1 MSHQPDLYRRML
13 EAIAQSPHQRISFA
27 DYMNLVLYDPDYG
40 YYASQDAIIGPG
52 GDYLTSPHLGNDF
65 GELLAIQFAEMWE
78 ILQQPDPFD
87 LVEMGAGQGLIAADV
102 LGYLQQHHPDC
113 FAALRYRI
121 VEKSPALRAH
131 QQQRLVHWQA
141 KLHWHELADL
151 PAIAG
156 CLFSNELVDALPVH
170 RIAKVENRLQEIY
183 VAAEGDRLVE
193 VTDKLST
200 PALAAY
206 FDLVGVDLFAPEYP
220 PDYATEVNLAALDW
234 LKTVASRLERGYV
247 LTIDY
252 GYPASRY
259 YSRARSQGT
268 LQCYYRHAHHDDP
281 YAHIGH
287 QDITAH
293 VDFTALENQGEACG
307 LEKIGVTQQ
316 GLFLMALGIGDR
328 LNQLAEIQQTDAQ
341 TLNYAIKRRQALHDL
356 INPMGMGNFVV
367 LAQAKGV
374 DGTQVLKG
382 LTVPPLTY

>member
-1 MSHQPDLYRRML
+1 MSHQPDLFRL
-13 EAIAQSPHQRISFA
+13 IVEAIGRSPNQRISFA
-27 DYMNLVLYDPDYG
+27 EYMELALYHSEHG

-52 GDYLTSPHLGNDF
+52 GDYITSPHLGNDF
-65 GELLAIQFAEMWE
+65 GELLAVQFAEIWE
-78 ILQQPDPFD
+78 HLQRPDPFD

-113 FAALRYRI
+113 FAALQYRI
-121 VEKSPALRAH
+121 VEKSPALRAL

-141 KLHWHELADL
+141 KLHWQELAEL

-156 CLFSNELVDALPVH
+156 CIFSNELVDALPVH
-170 RIAKVENRLQEIY
+170 RVAKVDSQLQEIY
-183 VAAEGDRLVE
+183 VTTDGEQLAEIFSD
-193 VTDKLST
+193 LST
-200 PALAAY
+200 PALQAY
-206 FDLVGVDLFAPEYP
+206 FEFVGVDLFATEYP
-220 PDYATEVNLAALDW
+220 PAYSTEVNLAALDW
-234 LKTVASRLERGYV
+234 LTEVASHLKRGYV

-259 YSRARSQGT
+259 YSRVRSQGT
-268 LQCYYRHAHHDDP
+268 LQCYYRHAHHDNP

-293 VDFTALENQGEACG
+293 VDFTALEKQGARCG

-316 GLFLMALGIGDR
+316 ALFLMALGIGDR

-341 TLNYAIKRRQALHDL
+341 TLNYAIKQRQALHDL

-367 LAQAKGV
+367 LVQGKGV
-374 DGTQVLKG
+374 DSTKPLRG
-382 LTVPPLTY
+382 LTVPPMI